1 MPIPFGWYF
10 VGYSDELKSGE
21 IRSVHYFGEDLV
33 LFRTESGAAGLLEA
47 YCPHL
52 GAHLGDG
59 RIDGESL
66 RCPFHEWAF
75 NPAGACTDV
84 PYAKRI
90 PPRAANA
97 GCMRSYPISEKNQV
111 IWAWYHP
118 HNEAPF
124 FDVVEYEEMASADW
138 SKQQRFEWKFNS
150 HPQEISENAVDVAH
164 FKYIH
169 KMEGV
174 PEGETT
180 IDGHQRLTVADGER
194 KYVDPQTGVE
204 RVVRSRVES
213 VQNGAGQ
220 KLARFSGVVDLVAM
234 TLVTP
239 IEADQCEV
247 RMAFSHKNMPEDAPA
262 FQAAQMTIKLICGQT
277 GIEGDIPIWNR
288 KIYRANPI
296 LCDGDGQIM
305 RYRKYFAQ
313 FYAEDF
319 AADTAAQSSSVS
331 KSGTS

>member
-1 MPIPFGWYF
+1 MVKRIPMPVPFGWYF
-10 VGYSDELKSGE
+10 VGYSDELKVGE
-21 IRSVHYFGEDLV
+21 VRSLHYFGEELV
-33 LFRTESGAAGLLEA
+33 LFRSEAGVAGMLEA

-59 RIDGESL
+59 RVEGESL

-75 NPAGACTDV
+75 NPTGVCTDV

-90 PPRAANA
+90 PPRAANGA
-97 GCMRSYPISEKNQV
+97 CMRSYPIVEKNQV

-118 HNEAPF
+118 DNLPPQFE
-124 FDVVEYEEMASADW
+124 VVEYEEMASADW
-138 SKQQRFEWKFNS
+138 SAQQRFEWTFNS

-169 KMEGV
+169 KMEAV
-174 PEGETT
+174 PEGETV
-180 IDGHQRLTVADGER
+180 INGHQRLTIADGER
-194 KYVDPQTGVE
+194 KIKDPRSGE
-204 RVVRSRVES
+204 DIVVRSRVES
-213 VQNGAGQ
+213 LQNGAGQ

-239 IEADQCEV
+239 IEADRCEV
-247 RMAFSHKNMPEDAPA
+247 RLAFSHKRMPEDAPA
-262 FQAAQMTIKLICGQT
+262 FHAAQATIKLICGQT
-277 GIEGDIPIWNR
+277 GLEGDIPIWNR
-288 KIYRANPI
+288 KIYRKNPI

-313 FYAEDF
+313 FYAQDYDTE
-319 AADTAAQSSSVS
+319 AAP
-331 KSGTS
+331 

>member
-1 MPIPFGWYF
+1 MPVPFGWYF
-10 VGYSDELKSGE
+10 VGYSDELKSGD
-21 IRSVHYFGEDLV
+21 IRSLHYFGEDLV
-33 LFRTESGAAGLLEA
+33 LFRNEAGEAGLLEA

-59 RIDGESL
+59 RIDGNSL

-75 NPAGACTDV
+75 DPAGVCTDV

-90 PPRAANA
+90 PPRAAN
-97 GCMRSYPISEKNQV
+97 GPCMKSYPVVEKNQV
-111 IWAWYHP
+111 IWGWYHP
-118 HNEAPF
+118 HHEPPA
-124 FDVVEYEEMASADW
+124 FDVVEYEEMASENW
-138 SKQQRFEWKFNS
+138 SRQQRFEWKFAS

-169 KMEGV
+169 KMEAV

-180 IDGHQRLTVADGER
+180 VEGHQRTTIADGQR
-194 KYVDPQTGVE
+194 KFVDPQTGVE
-204 RVVRSRVES
+204 HIVRSRVES
-213 VQNGAGQ
+213 LQNGAGQ

-239 IEADQCEV
+239 VEADLCEV
-247 RMAFSHKNMPEDAPA
+247 RMAFSHKNMPEDSPGY
-262 FQAAQMTIKLICGQT
+262 QAVQATIKLICGQT

-288 KIYRANPI
+288 KIFRANPI

-305 RYRKYFAQ
+305 RYRKYFSQ
-313 FYAEDF
+313 FYADKTD
-319 AADTAAQSSSVS
+319 ADAVALKTRA
-331 KSGTS
+331 

>member
-1 MPIPFGWYF
+1 MIKRIPMPVPFGWYF
-10 VGYSDELKSGE
+10 VGYSDELKAGE
-21 IRSVHYFGEDLV
+21 VRSLHYFGEDLV
-33 LFRTESGAAGLLEA
+33 LFRGENGVAGLLEA

-59 RIDGESL
+59 RVDGGSL

-75 NPAGACTDV
+75 NPEGACTDV

-90 PPRAANA
+90 PPRAASA
-97 GCMRSYPISEKNQV
+97 GCMRSYPVVERNQV

-118 HNEAPF
+118 NNEAPLF
-124 FDVVEYEEMASADW
+124 EVVEYEEMSSPDW
-138 SKQQRFEWKFNS
+138 TTQQRFEWKFAS

-169 KMEGV
+169 KMEAV
-174 PEGETT
+174 PEGDTT
-180 IDGHQRLTVADGER
+180 VDGHQRITIADGQR
-194 KYVDPQTGVE
+194 KFVHPQTGE
-204 RVVRSRVES
+204 ESIVRSRVES
-213 VQNGAGQ
+213 LQNGAGQ

-239 IEADQCEV
+239 IEADLCEV
-247 RMAFSHKNMPEDAPA
+247 RLAFSHKRMPEDAPMY
-262 FQAAQMTIKLICGQT
+262 QAVQATIALIRGQT

-288 KIYRANPI
+288 KIYRKNPI

-305 RYRKYFAQ
+305 RYRKYFSQ
-313 FYAEDF
+313 FYVQDYEAE
-319 AADTAAQSSSVS
+319 AAR
-331 KSGTS
+331 